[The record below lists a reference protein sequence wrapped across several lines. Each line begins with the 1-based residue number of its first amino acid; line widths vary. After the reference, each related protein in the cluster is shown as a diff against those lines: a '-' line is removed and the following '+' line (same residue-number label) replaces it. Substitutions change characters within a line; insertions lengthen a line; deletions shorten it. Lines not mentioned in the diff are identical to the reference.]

1 MPEGVFISLEGIEGT
16 GKSTQAALLADALR
30 ARGIPV
36 VLTAEPGGTPLGER
50 IRALLLDA
58 AHQGMDP
65 MTELLLYAASRRQHL
80 AEVILP
86 SLAEGKTVV
95 TDRFS
100 DSTRAYQGAARGIA
114 AETLDAVDRLATGG
128 LRPHLTIVL
137 DMEVERGLERNRAAG
152 KLLDRLEQEE
162 TAFHRRVREG
172 FLAIAKKEPER
183 VRVVSAEGSMQEVH
197 RRVMQVVGEVV
208 GV

>member
-1 MPEGVFISLEGIEGT
+1 MPEGVLISLEGIEGT
-16 GKSTQAALLADALR
+16 GKSTQSALLADALR
-30 ARGIPV
+30 ARGVPV

-162 TAFHRRVREG
+162 MAFHQRVREG
-172 FLAIAKKEPER
+172 FLAIAKREPGR

-197 RRVMQVVGEVV
+197 QRVMQVVGEVV
-208 GV
+208 GG